1 MSNKEKS
8 RNIAVLGLFTAV
20 IIVLQ
25 MLSYTIKIGQFNLS
39 FVLVPIIL
47 AAVLY
52 GPVTGGFMGLV
63 FGVVTYICSVAGLDA
78 GGNVL
83 FAASP
88 LLTFLVCAVK
98 GAAAGFVAGLIK
110 KAFRGSHEYLSVV
123 LAAAAAPIVNT
134 GIFVLSMLL
143 FFKST
148 LSAWAGGTDI
158 AYYIIF
164 SLIGVNFI
172 IEFIINIVMAPAVY
186 RVSKAV
192 RRI

>member
-83 FAASP
+83 TS
-88 LLTFLVCAVK
+88 
-98 GAAAGFVAGLIK
+98 
-110 KAFRGSHEYLSVV
+110 S
-123 LAAAAAPIVNT
+123 
-134 GIFVLSMLL
+134 
-143 FFKST
+143 
-148 LSAWAGGTDI
+148 
-158 AYYIIF
+158 
-164 SLIGVNFI
+164 
-172 IEFIINIVMAPAVY
+172 AVY
-186 RVSKAV
+186 VPVSGSTIMKHIIPVSEGVTANGSQSD
-192 RRI
+192 